1 MTAPK
6 VPLADTGA
14 VTCPKTGKPLYR
26 TVLQDAPPPWVRDGV
41 KLKVK
46 TTPNTRLHSRGS
58 SGLPVRVPSW
68 GSKHD
73 SAAWAGEECVIK
85 LDITPHKTD
94 AEVQAGGC
102 YYGGTP
108 FVAGEGGYYAYVVE
122 FARGRTYTPRKP
134 EEWALF
140 VRVKATPTDGAA

>member
-1 MTAPK
+1 MTNKTPT
-6 VPLADTGA
+6 ADAGA
-14 VTCPKTGKPLYR
+14 VQCHKTGLPLYR
-26 TVLQDAPPPWVRDGV
+26 TVLQDQPPPWVRDGV
-41 KLKVK
+41 RLKVK

-108 FVAGEGGYYAYVVE
+108 FVAGEGGYYSYVVE

-134 EEWALF
+134 EEWTLF
-140 VRVKATPTDGAA
+140 VRVKATPADGAA

>member
-6 VPLADTGA
+6 VPIADAGA

-26 TVLQDAPPPWVRDGV
+26 TVLQDQPPSWVRDGV
-41 KLKVK
+41 RLKVK
-46 TTPNTRLHSRGS
+46 TTANTRMTRNSH
-58 SGLPVRVPSW
+58 GLTVRVPSW

-108 FVAGEGGYYAYVVE
+108 FVAGEGGSYSYVVE

-140 VRVKATPTDGAA
+140 VRVKATSADSAP

>member
-6 VPLADTGA
+6 VPLADAGA
-14 VTCPKTGKPLYR
+14 VTCPKTGKLLYR

-41 KLKVK
+41 RLKVK

-108 FVAGEGGYYAYVVE
+108 FVAGEGGYYSYVVE

-134 EEWALF
+134 EEWTLF
-140 VRVKATPTDGAA
+140 VRVKATPADGAA

>member
-1 MTAPK
+1 MTNPT
-6 VPLADTGA
+6 PTADAGA
-14 VTCPKTGKPLYR
+14 VQCPATGKPLYR
-26 TVLQDAPPPWVRDGV
+26 TILQDEPPSWVRDGV
-41 KLKVK
+41 RVKVK
-46 TTPNTRLHSRGS
+46 TTPNTRLRSRGC
-58 SGLPVRVPSW
+58 SGLWVRVPSW
-68 GSKHD
+68 GSKND
-73 SAAWAGEECVIK
+73 CAAWAGEECVVK

-140 VRVKATPTDGAA
+140 VRARTAPTEPPM